1 MTQSMSLEQ
10 IQREMARAVMTPL
23 TADEQMRREASDG
36 RSMERIAASFIAPNS
51 NLSSFERL
59 EIYNR
64 QYWFRILG
72 ALAEDFPALRSV
84 IGGRAFDAMSVAY
97 LKAHPSRSFT
107 LRNLGSQLADWLAA
121 NPHFAGRRAS
131 LAQDAARIEWAF
143 VEAFDAAERE
153 PLTLEQIATLDG
165 GSRLALQPHLQLV
178 ELEYPV
184 DDLVLNLHKEEKR
197 QTTEAGLQH
206 DDVDTAPA
214 KLPTL
219 RRKSTWLAAHRVDYS
234 VYYLR
239 LKRGQ
244 FHTLRAIRAGQPLGE
259 AIEAGVT
266 TARVP
271 AARRPQLVRQ
281 WFTAWAELGWIC
293 APELDQLVRT

>member
-1 MTQSMSLEQ
+1 MPCRSPIS
-10 IQREMARAVMTPL
+10 RPTP
-23 TADEQMRREASDG
+23 AG
-36 RSMERIAASFIAPNS
+36 RS
-51 NLSSFERL
+51 
-59 EIYNR
+59 
-64 QYWFRILG
+64 
-72 ALAEDFPALRSV
+72 
-84 IGGRAFDAMSVAY
+84 
-97 LKAHPSRSFT
+97 
-107 LRNLGSQLADWLAA
+107 
-121 NPHFAGRRAS
+121 HFAISDRS
-131 LAQDAARIEWAF
+131 LPTGLLPIRTSPAAAAQDAARIEWAF

-178 ELEYPV
+178 ELEYSV